1 MTQDDVKRLFEYRD
15 GVLYWKEPPA
25 THAHKLGRSAG
36 TYSRAHNRI
45 KIQYNGRIYGAHQLI
60 FLMFYGYMPK
70 IIDHIDRDPMNNRIE
85 NLREATFSG
94 NAQNARVRKDN
105 SSGVKNVCWHKRANK
120 WSVSV
125 AKNSKIRHFG
135 YYDDLELA
143 ELVALEARDK
153 LHGKFAY
160 LEYAE

>member
-1 MTQDDVKRLFEYRD
+1 MTQDEIKQVFTYKD
-15 GVLYWKEPPA
+15 GVLYWNCRPGNNQDKVGKPA
-25 THAHKLGRSAG
+25 GSFNKTL
-36 TYSRAHNRI
+36 NRV
-45 KIQYNGRIYGAHQLI
+45 KIQYKGKIYGAHQLI
-60 FLMFYGYMPK
+60 FFMFHGYMPRV
-70 IIDHIDRDPMNNRIE
+70 IDHIDRDTRNNRIE

-105 SSGVKNVCWHKRANK
+105 KSGVKNVCWHKRLGK
-120 WSVSV
+120 WKVSVS
-125 AKNSKIRHFG
+125 KNSKIQHFG

-160 LEYAE
+160 LEYAA